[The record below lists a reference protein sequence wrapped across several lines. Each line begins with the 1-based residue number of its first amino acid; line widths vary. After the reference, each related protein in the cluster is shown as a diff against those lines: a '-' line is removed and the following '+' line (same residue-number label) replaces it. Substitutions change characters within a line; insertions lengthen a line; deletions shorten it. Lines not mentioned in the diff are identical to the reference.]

1 MKISCPNC
9 RAAFALDDK
18 RVPSAGLSI
27 KCPKCKSPFTVHKP
41 KPGEEGKIVEGRP
54 AAVPLPAARKPASAD
69 TGGTMVDARPV
80 TAPARPVASVTG
92 HAAGTMIDA
101 RPVPLPGGAP
111 PSVTV
116 LDFRPPPPMAQAPV
130 APPPP
135 VAEGDPNDFAVDP
148 GQESD
153 RAQPAPEGD
162 GFGIEAPPPPP
173 ASGYGIDD
181 AFALAGDQA
190 QAQQAEQHQ
199 GAGDLGFDG
208 AVPLPGGQQDQ
219 REPEPA
225 QAPLPPANDFGFDDA
240 VPLPGGQ
247 QGQQEHVEQDQR
259 EQAAA
264 PPADD
269 FGFDDAVPLPGGQ
282 QGAQELLAAAAPAA
296 PPADGEDAV
305 PLPGADDA
313 VVQKRQDEEHD
324 PFAGIDLGSDTMQD
338 QAPLVLPAEPAQ
350 EVHDD
355 FAMPDFAAP
364 PPSAAPPSDDPFSLD
379 LPPAPRPLPQ
389 ARPAP
394 RAPAASHDDGGIN
407 FDFIDEEQSVIPK
420 ELSKAPSAPPPQKS
434 ASELLD
440 FVDEPQAPSPS
451 PRAPKS
457 PPVMGGAQK
466 PPVSFDD
473 LADLGGP
480 GLGDLPVADEPKPK
494 KDKQPGV
501 PIGER
506 LRGLTSGASEVLA
519 SLRQKPRLLGGIFA
533 GVLLLAFVAAG
544 LRAGR
549 TSSGYFWKNKL
560 TSGGKESTVAATA
573 ALQKGRDRLAEGT
586 FAAAREA
593 QGMAAQTLQVLPDDD
608 AARAFFVLC
617 ASELKV
623 GWGQS
628 GGDWDQAKGVV
639 DKIKLNG
646 PAQLRARGAYALASG
661 DVAKAR
667 TLLSSLGDAPAA
679 DVEAV
684 FLYAQVLLRS
694 NEAAHAAQVLDNG
707 IKGSGSP
714 KLMLLRGVV
723 ARARG
728 QVPEAGQWFEK
739 ALEKNPKLGRALV
752 ELADVQ
758 LRKGDLTAAAAVLER
773 AHDPEVRKQL
783 DATEE
788 ARASMLRGK
797 LLSAQHQGKEAE
809 AQFERATTL
818 DPKSAEI
825 AGAFGAF
832 RLQRREYD
840 KAVGRLEAALLVEQ
854 TSELLGNLA
863 RAYLGVGK
871 YYDADKKVKEALQ
884 KESGSARLLFLQG
897 RITEAI
903 GKPEDAVKDYER
915 ALAKK
920 PDLAE
925 ALLTQGLN
933 AFKAGDKDKAAARL
947 DLAVKAPA
955 AEKSAQDQE
964 AIGELYLLLG
974 DPAKAKEAY
983 AAAIAL
989 DPEDPYSHAGMGR
1002 ALQSLGQLKEA
1013 QAELQTALE
1022 RTAADPFL
1030 HYSYGSLLR
1039 QMGDSDGAKASLTK
1053 ATQLESK
1060 DSRYLA
1066 RLGAVLV
1073 ERGEFEAAVPVL
1085 RAAVLQDDKMPEGL
1099 FFLGRALGG
1108 INKLGEAVE
1117 VLKKAVEV
1125 APGNALVLYHLGL
1138 VHEMGAQ
1145 VADAIEAFQK
1155 SVEKE
1160 PRGSVLSADAWEHLG
1175 KNLIVQNRFPE
1186 AIDAFKKALA
1196 AAPGRA
1202 RLFASMGE
1210 AMEQAGDLDGAINQ
1224 YQKSVKQEAAQSG
1237 VWTRLGV
1244 AYKEKACETC
1254 KAKAIE
1260 ALQRAVRID
1269 AKNADAWYQLGYIF
1283 KDDRKRN
1290 EAIAAFKKFLELQ
1303 PGSPDASTVKDD
1315 VFYLQEEETRAP

>member
-18 RVPSAGLSI
+18 RVPPAGLSI

-41 KPGEEGKIVEGRP
+41 KPGEEGKTVEGRP
-54 AAVPLPAARKPASAD
+54 AAVPLPAARKPASAEA
-69 TGGTMVDARPV
+69 GGTMVDARPV
-80 TAPARPVASVTG
+80 AGPAGTMVDARPPSG
-92 HAAGTMIDA
+92 PAGTMIDA
-101 RPVPLPGGAP
+101 RPVPLPGSAP
-111 PSVTV
+111 PASTV
-116 LDFRPPPPMAQAPV
+116 IDYRPPPPMATPPV
-130 APPPP
+130 APPPQD
-135 VAEGDPNDFAVDP
+135 EQGDFAVDT
-148 GQESD
+148 GQDSSAVPLPD
-153 RAQPAPEGD
+153 SGRAALAPPPPEGD
-162 GFGIEAPPPPP
+162 AFGFDAPPPPP
-173 ASGYGIDD
+173 AAEGGFAIDD
-181 AFALAGDQA
+181 AFALAGDQLSA
-190 QAQQAEQHQ
+190 QQPAAEQGQAEAQQAS
-199 GAGDLGFDG
+199 GDLGFDG
-208 AVPLPGGQQDQ
+208 AVPLPGGHQDQ

-225 QAPLPPANDFGFDDA
+225 QEPPPSGPSGGDFGFDDA

-247 QGQQEHVEQDQR
+247 QDAQA
-259 EQAAA
+259 AAA
-264 PPADD
+264 PPAPRE
-269 FGFDDAVPLPGGQ
+269 GDDAVPLPGG
-282 QGAQELLAAAAPAA
+282 
-296 PPADGEDAV
+296 EDAV
-305 PLPGADDA
+305 VAA
-313 VVQKRQDEEHD
+313 KQDEHD
-324 PFAGIDLGSDTMQD
+324 PFAGIDLGSDTVQD
-338 QAPLVLPAEPAQ
+338 QTPLVMPPEPSH

-355 FAMPDFAAP
+355 FAMPDIAPPPQQRASAP
-364 PPSAAPPSDDPFSLD
+364 PPSSDDPFSLD
-379 LPPAPRPLPQ
+379 LPPAPPPP
-389 ARPAP
+389 ARPAA
-394 RAPAASHDDGGIN
+394 RAPAASNDDGGIN

-420 ELSKAPSAPPPQKS
+420 ELSSSPSAPPAPKA

-440 FVDEPQAPSPS
+440 FVDEPQAPKPS
-451 PRAPKS
+451 SVRAKA

-466 PPVSFDD
+466 AASFDD

-480 GLGDLPVADEPKPK
+480 GLGDLPAADEAGPGEKPK
-494 KDKQPGV
+494 KEKGPGV
-501 PIGER
+501 PLGER
-506 LRGLTSGASEVLA
+506 LRGLTSGASEGLS
-519 SLRQKPRLLGGIFA
+519 SLRQKPRVIGGVVA
-533 GVLLLAFVAAG
+533 GVLVLAFVAAG

-560 TSGGKESTVAATA
+560 TSSGKASTVAATA
-573 ALQKGRDRLAEGT
+573 ALQKGRDKLAEGT
-586 FAAAREA
+586 FAASREA

-608 AARAFFVLC
+608 DARAFFVLC
-617 ASELKV
+617 ASELKM

-628 GGDWDQAKGVV
+628 GADWDQAKGVV
-639 DKIKLNG
+639 EKIKLNG
-646 PAQLRARGAYALASG
+646 PAQMRARGAYALASG
-661 DVAKAR
+661 DLAKAR
-667 TLLSSLGDAPAA
+667 TTLASLGDSPAA
-679 DVEAV
+679 DIESV
-684 FLYAQVLLRS
+684 FLFAQVLVKS

-758 LRKGDLTAAAAVLER
+758 LRKGDLTAAQAVLER

-832 RLQRREYD
+832 RLQRRQYD

-854 TSELLGNLA
+854 TPELLGNLA

-884 KESGSARLLFLQG
+884 KDSGNARLVFLQG

-903 GKPEDAVKDYER
+903 GKPEDAAKEYER
-915 ALAKK
+915 ALTKK

-925 ALLTQGLN
+925 ALIAQGLY
-933 AFKAGDKDKAAARL
+933 AFKAGDKDKTAAKL
-947 DLAVKAPA
+947 DLAVKAPV
-955 AEKSAQDQE
+955 AERTAPDE
-964 AIGELYLLLG
+964 EGIGELYLLLG
-974 DPAKAKEAY
+974 DAAKAKEAF

-989 DPEDPYSHAGMGR
+989 DPEDPYSHSGMGR
-1002 ALQSLGQLKEA
+1002 ALQALGQLKEA
-1013 QAELQTALE
+1013 QVELQTALAS
-1022 RTAADPFL
+1022 TDTDPFL

-1060 DSRYLA
+1060 DSRFLA

-1085 RAAVLQDDKMPEGL
+1085 RSAVLQDDKMPEGL

-1108 INKLGEAVE
+1108 TKKLVEAVE

-1125 APGNALVLYHLGL
+1125 APGSAEVLYHLGL
-1138 VHEMGAQ
+1138 VYETGAQ
-1145 VADAIEAFQK
+1145 VADAIDAFTK
-1155 SVEKE
+1155 SAEKD
-1160 PRGSVLSADAWEHLG
+1160 PKSADAWEHLG
-1175 KNLIVQNRFPE
+1175 ANLIVQNRFPE

-1196 AAPGRA
+1196 AAPERA

-1210 AMEQAGDLDGAINQ
+1210 AMEQAGDLDGAISQ
-1224 YQKSVKQEAAQSG
+1224 YQKSVKQEPAQSG

-1244 AYKEKACETC
+1244 AYKEKACDSC
-1254 KAKAIE
+1254 KGKAVD
-1260 ALQRAVRID
+1260 ALQRAVKID

-1290 EAIAAFKKFLELQ
+1290 EAIAAFKKFLELR